1 MQQYSYQ
8 ATFPLLLNI
17 HGQPTYFMALKDAS
31 NLVKMYA
38 MVNVQQ
44 YQIVSTGA
52 TVAAAETNY
61 LKNLAEASILPED
74 GTGQPAEEP
83 EAAEPVTVTGDIQ
96 EIRSAVVEGNTLYFL
111 RLEGREQ
118 WYVLSVS
125 DCLTAAVLNPGDRVA
140 LKTDPAGG
148 ELVTVYEA
156 QLLKAAPA
164 A

>member
-1 MQQYSYQ
+1 M
-8 ATFPLLLNI
+8 
-17 HGQPTYFMALKDAS
+17 
-31 NLVKMYA
+31 
-38 MVNVQQ
+38 
-44 YQIVSTGA
+44 
-52 TVAAAETNY
+52 AAAETNY